1 MKRSESIVH
10 SEGWALPI
18 KHGSGWHGQAG
29 KIHSRAVA
37 TTERVAQQKNPAL
50 LSPLLTS
57 LFPLGVVGA
66 ELRAT
71 ADPAL
76 LFAGEAP
83 AQVAAVP
90 KRIQEFAG
98 GRLCARRALSEFGIV
113 DYPLRINHDRR
124 PHWPAPVIGSISHT
138 AGLSGAVIA
147 RRSQFRAVGLD
158 IETVADVTPE
168 IWPFICSPE
177 DRALLDSLSKPEQ
190 DRCAA
195 LIFSAKE
202 AFYKCQYAV
211 TQQWLEFD
219 DVTLDICAS
228 DLDSGS
234 FSLRA
239 RRSIAL
245 SQHATMPV
253 FGRFTFH
260 GNLIVT
266 GIALGAR

>member
-10 SEGWALPI
+10 AEGWALPI
-18 KHGSGWHGQAG
+18 KHGSGWHAQGGQVRT
-29 KIHSRAVA
+29 RAVA
-37 TTERVAQQKNPAL
+37 VTERVAQHKNPAR

-66 ELRAT
+66 ELRAA
-71 ADPAL
+71 ADPSL
-76 LFAGEAP
+76 LFASEASSQ
-83 AQVAAVP
+83 AAAVP

-124 PHWPAPVIGSISHT
+124 PRWPAPVIGSISHT
-138 AGLSGAVIA
+138 AGLCGAVIA
-147 RRSQFRAVGLD
+147 RRSQFRAIGLD

-177 DRALLDSLSKPEQ
+177 DRALLDSLSEAEQ

-219 DVTLDICAS
+219 DVTLEIRAS
-228 DLDSGS
+228 DLNSGS

-253 FGRFTFH
+253 FGRFMFH
-260 GNLIVT
+260 GNLVVT
-266 GIALGAR
+266 GIALGVR

>member
-1 MKRSESIVH
+1 MKRRESITH

-18 KHGSGWHGQAG
+18 KHGSGWHAQGRQV
-29 KIHSRAVA
+29 STRAVA
-37 TTERVAQQKNPAL
+37 VTERVAQQKNPAH

-66 ELRAT
+66 ELRAA
-71 ADPAL
+71 ADPSL

-83 AQVAAVP
+83 SQGAAVP

-98 GRLCARRALSEFGIV
+98 GRLCARRALAEFGIN
-113 DYPLRINHDRR
+113 DYPLRINHDRLPR
-124 PHWPAPVIGSISHT
+124 WPAPVIGSISHT
-138 AGLSGAVIA
+138 VGLCGAVIA
-147 RRSQFRAVGLD
+147 RRSQFRAIGLD

-177 DRALLDSLSKPEQ
+177 DRALLDSLSKPDQ

-219 DVTLDICAS
+219 DVMLEIRAS
-228 DLDSGS
+228 DLSSGG

-253 FGRFTFH
+253 FGRFMFH
-260 GNLIVT
+260 GDLVVA
-266 GIALGAR
+266 GIALGVR